1 MGVIRNPADII
12 THILRE
18 EVQHNVEEGKIT
30 VDESI
35 GTAEAISDMSGG
47 DGFEMA
53 FVVYDKQI
61 NSKKLIE
68 GIASN
73 TRLIP
78 YIKNSK
84 LNFRSIKLSA
94 TEEDIQYTI
103 DSSDVISYTNS
114 RTQAEKIYTKVTV
127 NYHFDYALKDYQRT
141 TLDNDFPDSIIDIIS
156 NANDGQVFQNFG
168 DVDPDLYLA
177 NLGLKADQE
186 LVFDAEYIR
195 KESGNINNDT
205 SARNL
210 HQFLLLWN
218 CNQHNILKLKLPL
231 RYIKMQ
237 IGDYIAFDKMIN
249 GVKLFGE
256 DYSLS
261 NEDVVVRNGQQILPI
276 WMVTKTKKTL
286 THLNIELMQIHN
298 CDATPQDYPPVALI
312 NNEIES
318 YIQVEANTGEI
329 ILDGSMSF
337 EPNIEDEIVEYDFTR
352 LQGSSLGGTYEQD
365 GSVLILNNPEINE
378 PYPAE
383 PPYIQNHT
391 YRLLVTSSDGTVSEP
406 AIVNIQRIDYSGTPP
421 PPVPVDPRDLFTV
434 NSEPTQ
440 HPDPWQVGDAY
451 SFFRDYSQA
460 NHQKIFYM
468 TIGEIGNNY
477 YPRFDWGVFDIHFD
491 VSGKPPQWELW
502 EFENNA
508 KLGFRTE
515 LYRRYTPYQTTFG
528 FSFNGGGQWITVED
542 INNHYYDGYQHY
554 FQYIGNISPPSH
566 TNPETDDFGNATQS
580 FRILEHHFNTGL
592 SDYFLLEEGGW
603 ISPSMQNEMLELST
617 RIIAYVEYEDGTVET
632 LPELG
637 YCELHIRSY
646 PETIGDAPETPTE
659 DEGIVA

>member
-1 MGVIRNPADII
+1 MGVIRNPADVI

-18 EVQHNVEEGKIT
+18 EVQHNVEEGKIA

-47 DGFEMA
+47 NGFDMA
-53 FVVYDKQI
+53 FVVYDKQV

-249 GVKLFGE
+249 EVKLFGE

-298 CDATPQDYPPVALI
+298 CDATTQDYPPVALI
-312 NNEIES
+312 NNETES

-421 PPVPVDPRDLFTV
+421 PSVPDDPRDLQQV
-434 NSEPTQ
+434 YSNVDLGD
-440 HPDPWQVGDAY
+440 PDGYMSLFEDTSQYPW
-451 SFFRDYSQA
+451 
-460 NHQKIFYM
+460 HKIYHM
-468 TIGEIGNNY
+468 TIGEVGGEY
-477 YPRFDWGVFDIHFD
+477 YPNNPPRTMNFEIN
-491 VSGKPPQWELW
+491 SKPPQWELW

-508 KLGFRTE
+508 QLG
-515 LYRRYTPYQTTFG
+515 YRIEFFVGNQWSQLRLG
-528 FSFNGGGQWITVED
+528 FSFELSQGLWLPTEEWTDNYGNSIWSDLRVSSYISDVSEPIT
-542 INNHYYDGYQHY
+542 NFNL
-554 FQYIGNISPPSH
+554 P
-566 TNPETDDFGNATQS
+566 QS
-580 FRILEHHFNTGL
+580 FTMPNYHWLTEIRNKHPYPHPNHSNYINME
-592 SDYFLLEEGGW
+592 
-603 ISPSMQNEMLELST
+603 NEILELSS
-617 RIIAYVEYEDGTVET
+617 RIVAYVEYEDGTVET

-646 PETIGDAPETPTE
+646 PETIGDAPGTPTE